1 MQPVSWWSLRKK
13 MGDTLPIGVLADM
26 GNLTWILKHTV
37 PVSAIFFVPVGGPF
51 ILNPSSTYFWQSR
64 ASNAL
69 LHNSCLRSLW
79 STHWVDTKVALGFIG
94 ICRDLVCWTI
104 VFVCFHGL
112 VCFGVVFVVDRNTD
126 DNTRKQPLSDAS
138 VKIDGSTSW
147 RSACSVLLLLV
158 ILRIWLANAKR
169 SLWRWWRNIF
179 AERLSGCAEFHMVR
193 LIEPLSLHVL
203 PKLGKT
209 WLVLLVDVFFTLFL
223 KCFWAARSC
232 SDVWLSFRSFGGT
245 GTTDDNPWKQP
256 RWNKQCGL
264 EWFDY
269 LIACASTSK
278 RVKFS
283 DICSVTLL
291 LCVSVVQ
298 PPTEE
303 IAQFLFALFV
313 KHALSGYKVALGFIG
328 ICRDLV
334 CWTIVFVCFHGLVC
348 FGVVFVVD
356 GNTGWQHKKATT
368 VWCQCEDRW
377 ID

>member
-1 MQPVSWWSLRKK
+1 M
-13 MGDTLPIGVLADM
+13 
-26 GNLTWILKHTV
+26 
-37 PVSAIFFVPVGGPF
+37 
-51 ILNPSSTYFWQSR
+51 
-64 ASNAL
+64 AL
-69 LHNSCLRSLW
+69 C
-79 STHWVDTKVALGFIG
+79 ALGLCLSQTGTQI
-94 ICRDLVCWTI
+94 TQ
-104 VFVCFHGL
+104 
-112 VCFGVVFVVDRNTD
+112 D

-147 RSACSVLLLLV
+147 RSAVDSVVFDWSQVHLNWLVLLLLL

-278 RVKFS
+278 RVNFS

-356 GNTGWQHKKATT
+356 RNTGWQHKKATT